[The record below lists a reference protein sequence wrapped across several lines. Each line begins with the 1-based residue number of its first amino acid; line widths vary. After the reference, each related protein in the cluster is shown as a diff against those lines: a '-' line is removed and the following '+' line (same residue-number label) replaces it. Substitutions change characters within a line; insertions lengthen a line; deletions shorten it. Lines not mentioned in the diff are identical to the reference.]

1 MKLMKPMKIDGEI
14 AIWRMVFAALIIAV
28 VCDGVGGQDLGE
40 VASKL
45 GAETVSQEIAQRIS
59 SLPSSKASTG

>member
-28 VCDGVGGQDLGE
+28 VCDGVGIWMGW
-40 VASKL
+40 
-45 GAETVSQEIAQRIS
+45 IAQH
-59 SLPSSKASTG
+59 